1 MADLAAFFPRIVCD
15 LIEPALEGQ
24 PAFKRVAGTVLF
36 CDVAGFTALT
46 EALSV
51 LGREGAEELTRIL
64 NGYFSRMIGIIEEE
78 GGDVLRFGGD
88 AMTVLFTG
96 DKGERTARAAHRMLE
111 AMDEFVS
118 LPTRAGTFGLTM
130 KMGASLGMVL
140 LGILGDDATGR
151 DFYAAGKPLDEAAEG
166 EHRAEPGLTV
176 LHPAFLKKPARG
188 LQVRPLDQGYALLLE
203 PPKTRLRGLPIL
215 PSPSREAV
223 QRLVPTYLKE
233 FATRNVPGEHRGTA
247 VLFVAISG
255 LDFEV
260 AAAAHDKLKVLY
272 ALLSTAATRYGG
284 ILNKLDMGDKG
295 TKALLFFGSPKALEK
310 REEMALRCALELVH
324 SPELPEGVSLKMGL
338 ASAPIFSGLLG
349 SWSRREYTA
358 MGRAVNLAARLMQ
371 AAAHEHV
378 LCDESCRQESASVLR
393 FATFPPLLMKGFS
406 EPVPSFEPLGELE
419 EESHAT
425 EVLVEREEAKSA
437 LEANLLEGKGGAV
450 ALVGEAGL
458 GKTALVEWAAAS
470 ARAQDLSVVRVP
482 LGTYSTHRPFSAWR
496 GPVRAMLGVQR
507 GDSPERVRAA
517 RDSALSGEPAG
528 HRSLLNPMLDLPEEP
543 APALK
548 NLSPRERND
557 LTFAVLSR
565 LLASS
570 GTRAIILDNLHAAD
584 PLSVAFLAFLL
595 ESPGEIPARIVVT
608 LRPGNSAA
616 DSVAEKMRAVRLQ
629 PLSPVGMKAVLAQAF
644 GFVDVEKEVLE
655 WIAKRS
661 KRIPAFLRAVVTAL
675 QSQGLILKSPAGAR
689 IDADRLFA
697 SSFPETLEGLYLA
710 PLDTLPALEK
720 SVLQHASVLG
730 YDVSHN
736 LLALLCGQKV
746 PQLER
751 VCQSLAKR
759 GFLQTDTWGAR
770 PYYRFVDGLLRDAVY
785 AAVPFSIKRAG
796 HLRLAVYL
804 EERGKEE
811 PKLWGT
817 LAHHYEAGG
826 EEKSAL
832 KYHRLAGRDAVRRF
846 DNVTALRHLE
856 PVCAHVS
863 SAPDDIDDAFSLM
876 DVYWTLGKPE
886 DASKLL
892 RQVDAFKGRLV
903 LIQRARLCN
912 YLSEQAARSQNWKE
926 AEKQLFM
933 GVALSK
939 QAKDVNGEGKALVN
953 LVGRVYGPTGRLE
966 KARECLGKALALP
979 MGPGQTVFR
988 TMAAMN
994 LATVLWFMGRS
1005 TQARKFFMKAFQE
1018 GAKGRLGPQRGMIAD
1033 NLCSMLSEMGRFS
1046 ESAKW
1051 GKRAVQVLDAFAIR
1065 GVAQNARYNLSLAY
1079 LSSGRS
1085 TEVLSLLETVCR
1097 QAVASG
1103 NSQTHGAARQG
1114 VSNAAL
1120 QVGDIGNALSN
1131 ASAALGVFKEIRN
1144 ARDYRFT
1151 LIGIGGLFYA
1161 IGTPQAAREF
1171 YETNE
1176 VAPFL
1181 KESPGDAVADVGL
1194 KRVEEWMSGG
1204 SAHRREPERFLKEG
1218 AAVSPEET
1226 LERILWICEGFL
1238 EGGQILEVSRWM
1250 KDARKAL
1257 KAWPHFDSR
1266 LRVLRLETLIR
1277 GSLPPT
1283 RMREASLL
1291 LSRCIGSVWGLR
1303 FLCTLWVQEKDSR
1316 RKRRLRRKALER
1328 LAFVKEHSPGWAWEK
1343 IEAFP
1348 EIAEILSSA

>member
-24 PAFKRVAGTVLF
+24 PAFKRVSGSVLF

-88 AMTVLFTG
+88 AMTVFFTG
-96 DKGERTARAAHRMLE
+96 DKGERAARAAHRMLE
-111 AMDEFVS
+111 AMGEFVS

-130 KMGASLGMVL
+130 KMGASLGTVL
-140 LGILGDDATGR
+140 LGILGDHGTGR

-188 LQVRPLDQGYALLLE
+188 LQVRPLDQGYALLLK
-203 PPKTRLRGLPIL
+203 PQKTRLRGLPIL

-223 QRLVPTYLKE
+223 QRLIPPYLKE
-233 FATRNVPGEHRGTA
+233 FAKRDVPGEHRGTA

-255 LDFEV
+255 LDFEAD
-260 AAAAHDKLKVLY
+260 AAVHEKLQVLY
-272 ALLSTAATRYGG
+272 ALLSTAAARYGG
-284 ILNKLDMGDKG
+284 VLNKLDMGDKG

-324 SPELPEGVSLKMGL
+324 SPELPRGVSFKMGL

-378 LCDESCRQESASVLR
+378 LCDEICRRESASVLR
-393 FATFPPLLMKGFS
+393 FATFPPILMKGFS
-406 EPVPSFEPLGELE
+406 ELVPSFEPLGELE

-425 EVLVEREEAKSA
+425 EVLAEREEAKSA
-437 LEANLLEGKGGAV
+437 LGACLLEGKGGAL

-470 ARAQDLSVVRVP
+470 ARAQDLAVVRVP

-496 GPVRAMLGVQR
+496 GPVRAMVGVQR
-507 GDSPERVRAA
+507 GDPPDRVRAA
-517 RDSALSGEPAG
+517 RDSALGGEPAS

-548 NLSPRERND
+548 NLNPRERND

-584 PLSVAFLAFLL
+584 PLSIAFLAFLL

-608 LRPGNSAA
+608 LRPGNPAA
-616 DSVAEKMRAVRLQ
+616 DSAAEKMRIVRLR
-629 PLSPVGMKAVLAQAF
+629 PLSPEGMKAVLAEAF

-655 WIAKRS
+655 WTAKRS
-661 KRIPAFLRAVVTAL
+661 KGNPAFLRAVVTAL

-697 SSFPETLEGLYLA
+697 SAFPETLEGLYLA
-710 PLDTLPALEK
+710 PLDTLPTLEK

-736 LLALLCGQKV
+736 LLALLCGPKL

-751 VCQSLAKR
+751 VCDSLAKR
-759 GFLQTDTWGAR
+759 GFLQTDSWGAR

-817 LAHHYEAGG
+817 LAHHFESAG
-826 EEKSAL
+826 EEERAL
-832 KYHRLAGRDAVRRF
+832 HYQRLAGRDAVSRF

-856 PVCAHVS
+856 PVCSHVS

-892 RQVDAFKGRLV
+892 SQVNAFKSRLV
-903 LIQRARLCN
+903 LVQRARLCN
-912 YLSEQAARSQNWKE
+912 YLSEQAARRQDWKE
-926 AEKQLFM
+926 AEKQLFF
-933 GVALSK
+933 GIGLSK
-939 QAKDVNGEGKALVN
+939 QAMDVTGEGKALVN
-953 LVGRVYGPTGRLE
+953 LVGRVYGPMGQLD
-966 KARECLGKALALP
+966 KAKECLEKALALP
-979 MGPGQTVFR
+979 KGPGQAVWRVTAGSNLGAVFR
-988 TMAAMN
+988 HLGIGGESEAWT
-994 LATVLWFMGRS
+994 G
-1005 TQARKFFMKAFQE
+1005 KAYRE
-1018 GAKGRLGPQRGMIAD
+1018 ACRGRLAVQRGLAAG
-1033 NLCSMLSEMGRFS
+1033 NLGGLFLETGQFS
-1046 ESAKW
+1046 KSLRWSQKALKI
-1051 GKRAVQVLDAFAIR
+1051 LDAFAVR
-1065 GVAQNARYNLSLAY
+1065 GPASDRRRDACQAWIALGRVRYATKILERELKHARDRSDLYAEGKAAQGLITANALDGELGSAFAQGTEALHLFWKTSN
-1079 LSSGRS
+1079 GRDYRS
-1085 TEVLSLLETVCR
+1085 VLLETGKLFH
-1097 QAVASG
+1097 AL
-1103 NSQTHGAARQG
+1103 GAPDLLETDWNEQKVEEVLAHTPG
-1114 VSNAAL
+1114 FAAL
-1120 QVGDIGNALSN
+1120 DAGLHRLRHWMEDPEMVPKDGNAFVSAGQE
-1131 ASAALGVFKEIRN
+1131 ASA
-1144 ARDYRFT
+1144 
-1151 LIGIGGLFYA
+1151 
-1161 IGTPQAAREF
+1161 
-1171 YETNE
+1171 
-1176 VAPFL
+1176 
-1181 KESPGDAVADVGL
+1181 
-1194 KRVEEWMSGG
+1194 EE
-1204 SAHRREPERFLKEG
+1204 H
-1218 AAVSPEET
+1218 
-1226 LERILWICEGFL
+1226 LERLLWVCEAAL
-1238 EGGQILEVSRWM
+1238 EAGNLALV
-1250 KDARKAL
+1250 KHYLPKVRKAL
-1257 KAWPHFDSR
+1257 SAWPYFDSR
-1266 LRVLRLETLIR
+1266 LRVLRLEAHLKKGFGADR
-1277 GSLPPT
+1277 
-1283 RMREASLL
+1283 RREALGLL
-1291 LSRCIGSVWGLR
+1291 GRCLGGVWGLR
-1303 FLCTLWVQEKDSR
+1303 LLCLLAVQEKD
-1316 RKRRLRRKALER
+1316 KRRSKRLRKKANEI
-1328 LAFVKEHSPGWAWEK
+1328 LAFVKDHSPDWAWEK
-1343 IEAFP
+1343 IQAFP
-1348 EIAEILSSA
+1348 EVRAL